1 MKNKKVITKAY
12 VTHFDEAIFTQTLVS
27 GRTVKATYYRN
38 DNMWTPI
45 YETDSVY
52 SICPIT
58 GEFKNCFDC
67 DFFEDNYNHYLEDSA
82 VCMRQSER
90 ISHKELAARATDC
103 LNADGCTVSFRSAHG
118 EL

>member
-12 VTHFDEAIFTQTLVS
+12 VTHFDEAIFTQKLAS
-27 GRTVKATYYRN
+27 GRIVKAIYYRN
-38 DNMWTPI
+38 DDKWTPI

-52 SICPIT
+52 AICPIT
-58 GEFKNCFDC
+58 GQIKGCFDC
-67 DFFEDNYNHYLEDSA
+67 DFYVDEAEDNNCLRRPE
-82 VCMRQSER
+82 Q

-103 LNADGCTVSFRSAHG
+103 LNAEGCTVSFRSAHG